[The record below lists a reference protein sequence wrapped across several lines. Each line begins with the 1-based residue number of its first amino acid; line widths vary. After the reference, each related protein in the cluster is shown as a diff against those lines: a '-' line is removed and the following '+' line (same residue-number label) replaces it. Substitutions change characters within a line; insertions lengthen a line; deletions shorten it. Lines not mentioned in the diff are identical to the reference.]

1 MEKSWVRVDVPARF
15 IGAAV
20 PSRISVNC
28 HKWSMMNT
36 AEQIHRRIAGSIA
49 EQKFGT
55 PMKFG
60 VKFAS
65 EINATCDWFR
75 MNHPVAEPRTVGC
88 LFAANNT
95 RSNGTLLVAENTV
108 YTTPRTVVMWRK
120 SAPQPLGWDNLTF
133 DEDGEVSSRTPALG
147 VLSRRD
153 ELGMAERLQDE
164 VVNQLRGA
172 ERRLVGNDYIG
183 NGSLCAAAVRAD
195 RSKAR
200 AKLMEATCRAIVESA
215 DEEFDSKA
223 PRAMM
228 ALARQSLPCSRNARE
243 RRLLVSLR
251 KILK

>member
-65 EINATCDWFR
+65 EIARRRASQNHRKTVAAFNATCDWFR

-153 ELGMAERLQDE
+153 ELSASRTRSLTNSEAQKGGLLATTTSAMVHYVPPRSEPIG
-164 VVNQLRGA
+164 LRHGP
-172 ERRLVGNDYIG
+172 N
-183 NGSLCAAAVRAD
+183 
-195 RSKAR
+195 
-200 AKLMEATCRAIVESA
+200 
-215 DEEFDSKA
+215 
-223 PRAMM
+223 
-228 ALARQSLPCSRNARE
+228 
-243 RRLLVSLR
+243 
-251 KILK
+251 